1 MRYGL
6 NLFLWTT
13 DVRDEHLPLLER
25 ARKHGYDGV
34 EIPIG
39 SRMSTPPQ
47 RLREALDD
55 AGLACTTMTSV
66 DAERHTASPDPAIRR
81 RALEELR
88 FAIDASQTMGS
99 ETLVGPYQAAY
110 AHFTGSGPTQEEL
123 EWSAEVLRAASEEA
137 AEAELRLAVE
147 FLNRHEGYLLNTME
161 QSAGFARRVDHP
173 AFGVLYDTHHA
184 HAEEDD
190 VGAAIRGG
198 IQHIYEVHF
207 SESNR
212 GLLGAGLV
220 DWDATCRAL
229 REGGYDGWIVAE
241 AFAHDVP
248 GLSSAAHVW
257 RSTFPSKDE
266 FARTAIE
273 FMRER
278 LPATG

>member
-13 DVRDEHLPLLER
+13 DVRDEHLPLVEQ
-25 ARKHGYDGV
+25 AREYGYDGV
-34 EIPIG
+34 EVPIG
-39 SRMSTPPQ
+39 SEMSTRPE
-47 RLREALDD
+47 RLREALDA
-55 AGLACTTMTSV
+55 AGVACTTMTNV
-66 DAERHTASPDPAIRR
+66 GAGRHTASPDPAVRR

-88 FAIDASQTMGS
+88 FAIDASHTMGS

-110 AHFTGSGPTQEEL
+110 AYFTGSGPTDEEL
-123 EWSAEVLRAASEEA
+123 DWSAEVLREASEEA
-137 AEAELRLAVE
+137 AAAGIRLAVE

-161 QSAGFARRVDHP
+161 QSADLARRVDHP

-198 IQHIYEVHF
+198 IDHIYEVHF

-212 GLLGAGLV
+212 GSLGAGLV
-220 DWDATCRAL
+220 DWDATCAAL
-229 REGGYDGWIVAE
+229 RDAGYDGWIVAE

-248 GLSSAAHVW
+248 RLSSAAHVW

-266 FARTAIE
+266 FARTAIG

-278 LPATG
+278 MG

>member
-25 ARKHGYDGV
+25 ARELGYDGV
-34 EIPIG
+34 EIPIDSG
-39 SRMSTPPQ
+39 MTSSPE

-55 AGLACTTMTSV
+55 AGLACTTMTHLGA
-66 DAERHTASPDPAIRR
+66 DRHTASPDPAVRR

-88 FAIDASQTMGS
+88 FAIDASQTLGS

-110 AHFTGSGPTQEEL
+110 AHFTGAGPTAEEL
-123 EWSAEVLRAASEEA
+123 GWSAEVLRVASEEA
-137 AEAELRLAVE
+137 EAAGLRLAVE

-161 QSAGFARRVDHP
+161 QSTELARLVDHP

-190 VGAAIRGG
+190 VGAAILAG
-198 IQHIYEVHF
+198 IDHIHEVHF

-212 GLLGAGLV
+212 GLLGAGQV
-220 DWDATCRAL
+220 DWDSTCDAL
-229 REGGYDGWIVAE
+229 RQGGYDGWIVAE

-266 FARTAIE
+266 FARSALA

-278 LPATG
+278 MG

>member
-1 MRYGL
+1 MRFGL

-25 ARKHGYDGV
+25 ARGYGYDGV
-34 EIPIG
+34 EVPVG
-39 SRMSTPPQ
+39 SGMSTPPD
-47 RLREALDD
+47 RLREALDA
-55 AGLACTTMTSV
+55 AGLVCTTMTNV
-66 DAERHTASPDPAIRR
+66 DAERNTASPDPAVRR

-99 ETLVGPYQAAY
+99 EILVGPYQAAY
-110 AHFTGSGPTQEEL
+110 AHFTGSGPTDEEL
-123 EWSAEVLRAASEEA
+123 AWSAEVLRAASEEA
-137 AEAELRLAVE
+137 AEAGIRLAVE

-161 QSAGFARRVDHP
+161 QSADLARRVDHP

-190 VGAAIRGG
+190 VNAAIRRG
-198 IQHIYEVHF
+198 IDQIYEVHF

-212 GLLGAGLV
+212 GSLGAGLV
-220 DWDATCRAL
+220 DWDATCAAL
-229 REGGYDGWIVAE
+229 RDGGYDGWIVAE

-248 GLSSAAHVW
+248 RLSSAAHVW

-278 LPATG
+278 MG

>member
-1 MRYGL
+1 MRFGL

-13 DVRDEHLPLLER
+13 DVRDEHLPLFGK
-25 ARKHGYDGV
+25 ARELGYDGV
-34 EIPIG
+34 EVPIG
-39 SRMSTPPQ
+39 SAMSTAPE
-47 RLREALDD
+47 RLRAALGD
-55 AGLACTTMTSV
+55 AGIACTTMTNV
-66 DAERHTASPDPAIRR
+66 AADRHTASPDPATRA

-88 FAIDASQTMGS
+88 FAIDASHTMGS
-99 ETLVGPYQAAY
+99 DTLVGPYQAAY
-110 AHFTGSGPTQEEL
+110 AHFTGAGPTDEEL
-123 EWSAEVLRAASEEA
+123 AWSAEVLRAASEEA
-137 AEAELRLAVE
+137 AAAGIRLAVE

-161 QSAGFARRVDHP
+161 QSAALARMVDHP

-190 VGAAIRGG
+190 VAAAIGGG
-198 IQHIYEVHF
+198 IEHIYEVHF

-220 DWDATCRAL
+220 DWEATCDAL
-229 REGGYDGWIVAE
+229 RSGGYEGWIVAE
-241 AFAHDVP
+241 AFAHDVE

-266 FARTAIE
+266 FARTAID

-278 LPATG
+278 MGG

>member
-13 DVRDEHLPLLER
+13 DVRDEHLSLFEQ
-25 ARKHGYDGV
+25 ARGYGYDGV
-34 EIPIG
+34 EVPIG
-39 SRMSTPPQ
+39 SGMSSRPE
-47 RLREALDD
+47 RLRAALDD
-55 AGLACTTMTSV
+55 AGLACTTMTNV
-66 DAERHTASPDPAIRR
+66 DAERDTASPDPAVRG

-88 FAIDASQTMGS
+88 FAIDASHTLGS
-99 ETLVGPYQAAY
+99 RTLVGPYQAAY
-110 AHFTGSGPTQEEL
+110 AHFTGSGPTDEEL
-123 EWSAEVLRAASEEA
+123 DWSAEVLRAASEEA
-137 AEAELRLAVE
+137 AAAGIRLAVE

-161 QSAGFARRVDHP
+161 QSADLARRVGHP

-198 IQHIYEVHF
+198 IDHIYEVHF

-212 GLLGAGLV
+212 GSLGAGLV
-220 DWDATCRAL
+220 DWDATCGAL
-229 REGGYDGWIVAE
+229 RDAGYDGWIVAE

-248 GLSSAAHVW
+248 RLSSAAHVW

-266 FARTAIE
+266 FARTAIA

-278 LPATG
+278 MG